1 MLYANIK
8 KTFGDFFLDV
18 EFETNKETLALL
30 GASGCGKSMT
40 LKCIAGIE
48 TPDEGQIIL
57 NEVVLFDSKE
67 KINILPQNR
76 KVGLLF
82 QNYALFPN
90 MTLEKNI
97 AIGVPKNRQNKSGII
112 KEIIKS
118 FSLEGLENN
127 YPHQLSG
134 GQQQRVAL
142 ARMLVNDPKIL
153 MLDEPFSALD
163 EHLRWQM
170 EQELIDILKKHNGS
184 ALYVSH
190 NKDEVYRICDRI
202 AVLNNGK
209 IEETNYKE
217 NLFNNPETL
226 NAAMLIGCRNI
237 SRIKKVSENKI
248 YAIDWDLELICN
260 TIVKDNIRYV
270 GIHTQNINLC
280 SDYEST
286 INTFKLNI
294 MDIIQN
300 LHSYTLVLG
309 NQMEN
314 DGISQSPIYMKTFE
328 EEVNKK
334 ELYKGKSIYIN
345 LNGDKLLLLH

>member
-1 MLYANIK
+1 M
-8 KTFGDFFLDV
+8 
-18 EFETNKETLALL
+18 
-30 GASGCGKSMT
+30 
-40 LKCIAGIE
+40 
-48 TPDEGQIIL
+48 
-57 NEVVLFDSKE
+57 
-67 KINILPQNR
+67 
-76 KVGLLF
+76 
-82 QNYALFPN
+82 
-90 MTLEKNI
+90 
-97 AIGVPKNRQNKSGII
+97 
-112 KEIIKS
+112 
-118 FSLEGLENN
+118 EGLENN

-142 ARMLVNDPKIL
+142 ARMLVNEPKIL

-226 NAAMLIGCRNI
+226 NTAMLIGCRNI
-237 SRIKKVSENKI
+237 SRIEKISENKI
-248 YAIDWDLELICN
+248 YAIDWGLELICN

-300 LHSYTLVLG
+300 LHSYTLVLE
-309 NQMEN
+309 NEMDN
-314 DGISQSPIYMKTFE
+314 DGISQSPIYMKAFE

-334 ELYKGKSIYIN
+334 ELYKGKSIYVN
-345 LNGDKLLLLH
+345 LNEDKLLLLH

>member
-1 MLYANIK
+1 MLYARIK
-8 KTFGDFFLDV
+8 KKFGDFLLDV
-18 EFETNKETLALL
+18 EFETNEETLALL

-48 TPDEGQIIL
+48 NPDEGQIVL
-57 NEVVLFDSKE
+57 NDRILFDSTK
-67 KINILPQNR
+67 KINLPSRNR

-90 MTLEKNI
+90 MTLEENI
-97 AIGVPKNRQNKSGII
+97 SIGVPKNHPYKSKII
-112 KEIIKS
+112 KEKIKT

-142 ARMLVNDPKIL
+142 ARMLVNEPEIL

-170 EQELIDILKKHNGS
+170 EQELIDILRKHNDS

-209 IEETNYKE
+209 IEEINHKE
-217 NLFNNPETL
+217 NLFNNPKSL
-226 NAAMLIGCRNI
+226 NTAMLIGCRNI
-237 SRIKKVSENKI
+237 SRIEKISQNKI
-248 YAIDWDLELICN
+248 YAIDWNLELTCSN
-260 TIVKDNIRYV
+260 VVNGNMKYV
-270 GIHTQNINLC
+270 GIHTENINLC
-280 SDYEST
+280 SDNESV
-286 INTFKLNI
+286 NNFRLNI
-294 MDIIQN
+294 INIIRN
-300 LHSYTLVLG
+300 LHSYTLVLDNTIEDKG
-309 NQMEN
+309 HSE
-314 DGISQSPIYMKTFE
+314 SLIYMKIFE
-328 EEVNKK
+328 NDF
-334 ELYKGKSIYIN
+334 YKNDLSLGKSICVN
-345 LNGDKLLLLH
+345 FNPEKLLLLY

>member
-1 MLYANIK
+1 
-8 KTFGDFFLDV
+8 
-18 EFETNKETLALL
+18 LALL

-48 TPDEGQIIL
+48 TPDEGQIIV
-57 NEVVLFDSKE
+57 NDKVLFDSKK
-67 KINILPQNR
+67 KINLLPQDR

-97 AIGVPKNRQNKSGII
+97 AIAVPKSHHNKSEVIKDII
-112 KEIIKS
+112 SS

-142 ARMLVNDPKIL
+142 ARMLVNEPKIL

-170 EQELIDILKKHNGS
+170 EKELIDILKKHDGTT
-184 ALYVSH
+184 LYVSH

-209 IEETNYKE
+209 IEEINYKE
-217 NLFNNPETL
+217 KLFDNPSTI
-226 NAAMLIGCRNI
+226 NTAMLIGCRNI
-237 SRIKKVSENKI
+237 SKAKKLSENTV
-248 YAIDWDLELICN
+248 YALDWNLELICN
-260 TIVKDNIRYV
+260 RTVKDNIKYI
-270 GIHTQNINLC
+270 GIHTQHINLYPN
-280 SDYEST
+280 DEF

-294 MDIIQN
+294 SDIIPN
-300 LHSYTLVLG
+300 LHSYTIVLDNNG
-309 NQMEN
+309 TFK
-314 DGISQSPIYMKTFE
+314 SPIYMKVLEGDFQKNDLYIHKPIY
-328 EEVNKK
+328 VNFNM
-334 ELYKGKSIYIN
+334 E
-345 LNGDKLLLLH
+345 KLLLLY

>member
-1 MLYANIK
+1 MK

-48 TPDEGQIIL
+48 TPDEGQIVL
-57 NEVVLFDSKE
+57 NDVVLFDSKK

-90 MTLEKNI
+90 MTLERNI
-97 AIGVPKNRQNKSGII
+97 AIGAPKNRQNKSGII

-118 FSLEGLENN
+118 FSLEGLESN

-142 ARMLVNDPKIL
+142 ARMLVNEPKIL

-226 NAAMLIGCRNI
+226 NTAMLIGCRNI
-237 SRIKKVSENKI
+237 SRIEKISENKI
-248 YAIDWDLELICN
+248 YAIDWGLELICN

-300 LHSYTLVLG
+300 LHSYTLVLE
-309 NQMEN
+309 NEMDN
-314 DGISQSPIYMKTFE
+314 DGISQSPIYMKAFE

-334 ELYKGKSIYIN
+334 ELYKGKSIYVN
-345 LNGDKLLLLH
+345 LNEDKLLLLH